1 MAEARLRIGV
11 SSCLLGNGV
20 RYDGG
25 HKRDAFLVDQL
36 GPFVEWVPVCPEV
49 EAGLGTPRPSIQLV
63 EEGGA
68 LRALETRSR
77 RDRTRALERQA
88 RARVRDL
95 RGLDLA
101 GYVLKRDSPS
111 CGMERVRVHRE
122 GQPVR
127 RDGRGLFAA
136 ALLEAMPDL
145 PVEEEGR
152 LHDPRL
158 RENFIER
165 LFAYRRVR
173 DLFAGPWRARD
184 VVAFHTAHKIQVMA
198 HSNESYRELGRLV
211 ARVRELPRAGFR
223 DAYQAGFMGALRR
236 LASRGRVANALHHMT
251 GHLRGRVSS
260 DDRRELAQLVDDY
273 RAGLVPL
280 VVPLTLLRHHARA
293 CEVDYLLGQVFLD
306 PHPRELMLRNH
317 V

>member
-122 GQPVR
+122 G
-127 RDGRGLFAA
+127 
-136 ALLEAMPDL
+136 
-145 PVEEEGR
+145 
-152 LHDPRL
+152 
-158 RENFIER
+158 
-165 LFAYRRVR
+165 
-173 DLFAGPWRARD
+173 
-184 VVAFHTAHKIQVMA
+184 
-198 HSNESYRELGRLV
+198 
-211 ARVRELPRAGFR
+211 
-223 DAYQAGFMGALRR
+223 
-236 LASRGRVANALHHMT
+236 
-251 GHLRGRVSS
+251 
-260 DDRRELAQLVDDY
+260 
-273 RAGLVPL
+273 
-280 VVPLTLLRHHARA
+280 
-293 CEVDYLLGQVFLD
+293 
-306 PHPRELMLRNH
+306 
-317 V
+317 